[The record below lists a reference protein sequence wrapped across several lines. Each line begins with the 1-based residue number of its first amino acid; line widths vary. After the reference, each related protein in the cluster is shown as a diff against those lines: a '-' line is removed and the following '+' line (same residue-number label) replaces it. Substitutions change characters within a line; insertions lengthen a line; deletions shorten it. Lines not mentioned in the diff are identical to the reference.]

1 MQLYK
6 LNELSPDTLTNAKGY
21 LSLYEIIYYYSL
33 PVNMRLLGHIG
44 KEAVAKYREFYQQ
57 EPKQKVVTPS
67 TGRNAGKQFYCYIYP
82 EHFHKYILQI
92 TEQYA
97 G

>member
-1 MQLYK
+1 MNDQYL
-6 LNELSPDTLTNAKGY
+6 TLTQIVY
-21 LSLYEIIYYYSL
+21 FYSL
-33 PVNMRLLGHIG
+33 PVNMKLVGEMGR
-44 KEAVAKYREFYQQ
+44 EAIAKYRRLYQQ